1 MTQKTLATEVNE
13 LLHQEGGDGSNVQ
26 SLLDGYRKKFI
37 GLLESGVAFEDF
49 NPKETALLQKLFE
62 YLRSNVTRDVYV
74 PPLASESKHTSKA
87 IAHHHFNDG
96 EIELRQSLLNRL
108 KSSSSEEHGPLPFWH
123 APLAYQDSLAEIAVG
138 VQGYPVSKSSQNT
151 VEAYQRKSTSKLA
164 EILSKPSKSHQVE
177 KIWITRSSGDKLYLT
192 ESNARDF
199 FSVRQ
204 TCLNR
209 LFTSLSS
216 PRLKPNRR
224 KRRVGIILPKFAAH
238 TETYVTLP
246 FLANLNPEQYE
257 TFTFVNQPN
266 FSPQEAEQRRRSEHF
281 HVLPPDI
288 SDAVKLL
295 RSLNLDIAV
304 FASNLSWAT
313 NLSVIYA
320 HLRVA
325 PIQIATSCC
334 PTTTGLSNMDYML
347 SGRYTEPNDGQSNY
361 TEKLLLTG
369 GPAHAFDLVGQERP
383 APLPISR
390 RQLGLREDDLIFISG
405 ANALKITREYMVAMI
420 QILKRTPRSK
430 LILYP
435 FNPNWSDKY
444 NTDEFLK
451 LIEDLCVRE
460 ELEPSRIK
468 VLPEA
473 FPDRRGVLGL
483 LRLADVYLD
492 SFFHSG
498 ATSAIDPLL
507 MGTPIVTHFGKQ
519 ARSRQAL
526 ALLKCLQLEEF
537 AHDSVDSYIQQGV
550 KLGTD
555 PSFRQKTSHRILT
568 AMTDKPKFLDPK
580 WFSSEADRL
589 FQQAIDET
597 LAEQDKLATKT
608 RASKPLMEY
617 PNAHACC

>member
-1 MTQKTLATEVNE
+1 MTRKTLATEVNE
-13 LLHQEGGDGSNVQ
+13 ILHQEGGDGSNVQ

-37 GLLESGVAFEDF
+37 DLLESDVAFDDF
-49 NPKETALLQKLFE
+49 NPAETVLLQKLFE

-74 PPLASESKHTSKA
+74 PLLASKREHTSKA
-87 IAHHHFNDG
+87 TAHQHFSDG
-96 EIELRQSLLNRL
+96 EIQLRQSLLTRL
-108 KSSSSEEHGPLPFWH
+108 KSSSSEEQVPLPFWN
-123 APLAYQDSLAEIAVG
+123 APLTYQDSLAEIAIG
-138 VQGYPVSKSSQNT
+138 VQSYPVSNSSQST
-151 VEAYQRKSTSKLA
+151 VEAYQHKSASKLA
-164 EILSKPSKSHQVE
+164 ELLSKPSKNHQVE
-177 KIWITRSSGDKLYLT
+177 KIWISRSCGDKLYLT

-209 LFTSLSS
+209 LFTNLSS
-216 PRLKPNRR
+216 LRLKPNRR
-224 KRRVGIILPKFAAH
+224 RRRVGIILPKFAAH

-257 TFTFVNQPN
+257 TFTLVSQPN
-266 FSPQEAEQRRRSEHF
+266 SSPQEAEQRRRSEHF

-325 PIQIATSCC
+325 PIQIVTSCC
-334 PTTTGLSNMDYML
+334 PTTTGLSNIDYMI
-347 SGRYTEPNDGQSNY
+347 SGRYTEPDDGQSNY
-361 TEKLLLTG
+361 TEKLLLVD
-369 GPAHAFDLVGQERP
+369 GPAHAFDLVGEERP
-383 APLPISR
+383 TPLPISR
-390 RQLGLREDDLIFISG
+390 AKLGLKEDDVIFISG
-405 ANALKITREYMVAMI
+405 ANAFKISKEYMVAMI

-444 NTDEFLK
+444 DTNEFMK
-451 LIEDLCVRE
+451 LIEDLCVKE
-460 ELEPSRIK
+460 DLAPSRIK
-468 VLPEA
+468 ILPEA

-507 MGTPIVTHFGKQ
+507 MGTPIVTHYGSQ

-526 ALLKCLQLEEF
+526 ALLRCLGLEEF
-537 AHDSVDSYIQQGV
+537 AHASVESYIEQGV

-555 PSFRQKTSHRILT
+555 PTFRLKTSRRVLAT
-568 AMTDKPKFLDPK
+568 MTDNPKFLNPR
-580 WFSSEADRL
+580 WFGNEVDRL

-597 LAEQDKLATKT
+597 LEKQGRLQVASN
-608 RASKPLMEY
+608 ASKPLKGHL
-617 PNAHACC
+617 NAGAHF